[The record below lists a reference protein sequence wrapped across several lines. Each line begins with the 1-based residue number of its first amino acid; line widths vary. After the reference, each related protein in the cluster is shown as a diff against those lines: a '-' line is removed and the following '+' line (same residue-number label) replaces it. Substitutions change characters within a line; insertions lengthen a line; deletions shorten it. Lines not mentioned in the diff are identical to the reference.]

1 MSEPPQPTEED
12 DRPWEQPGAV
22 RRDCDPHRG
31 PLLAILGAVS
41 LTIGG
46 LFACIPATSL
56 IALPLAIVTY
66 SLARR
71 DLAQMRAGRM
81 DPAGIWQ
88 TRRAQARAGFALG
101 FSGFNLLLT
110 AGLALRLWLK

>member
-1 MSEPPQPTEED
+1 MSAQLPADAD
-12 DRPWEQPGAV
+12 DRPWEQPGAL
-22 RRDCDPHRG
+22 RRDCEPHRG

-46 LFACIPATSL
+46 LFACLPATSFL
-56 IALPLAIVTY
+56 ALPLAVVTY

-81 DPAGIWQ
+81 DPAGIRQ

-110 AGLALRLWLK
+110 VGIALSFWLK